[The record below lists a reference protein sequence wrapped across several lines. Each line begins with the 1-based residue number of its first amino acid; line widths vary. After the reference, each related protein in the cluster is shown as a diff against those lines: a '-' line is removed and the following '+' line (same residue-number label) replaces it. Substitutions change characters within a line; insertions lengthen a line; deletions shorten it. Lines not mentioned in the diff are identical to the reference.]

1 MANPTIYGR
10 EDANIGIRILVK
22 PEFTVRFWGV
32 RGSIACPGPD
42 TVRYGGNTSCVEMRC
57 GDRIMVFDG
66 GTGLRL
72 LGNELVRAGQSAELD
87 LFYSHTHFDHIC
99 GLPFFAPC
107 YDSRSRIRIWAGH
120 LNGRGIKTVLEDMMI
135 EPLFPIPMGI
145 FTAQIEFHDF
155 GAGDRLSPCSGIDI
169 ATGPLNHP
177 NGATGYRIEFA
188 GKVVAYITDTEH
200 RPEGLDR
207 NVLALVKRADL
218 MIYDATYTDA
228 EFPQHKAWGHST
240 WQEGVRLADAAGV
253 RKLVIFHHD
262 PGHDD
267 AFMDGVAAEAE
278 VTRPGTIVAHE
289 GLVLH
294 P

>member
-1 MANPTIYGR
+1 MVHP
-10 EDANIGIRILVK
+10 DC
-22 PEFTVRFWGV
+22 TVRFWGV

-42 TVRYGGNTSCVEMRC
+42 TVRYGGNTSCVEIRC
-57 GDRIMVFDG
+57 GERILVFDG

-72 LGNELVRAGQSAELD
+72 LGNELMCRGQPADLD
-87 LFYSHTHFDHIC
+87 IFYSHTHFDHIC

-107 YDSRSRIRIWAGH
+107 YDARSRIRIWAGH
-120 LNGRGIKTVLEDMMI
+120 LNGRGIETVLNKMMI
-135 EPLFPIPMGI
+135 APLFPIPMGI
-145 FTAQIEFHDF
+145 FTARLEFVDF
-155 GAGDRLSPCSGIDI
+155 AAGKKLTPHNGIRL
-169 ATGPLNHP
+169 ATGQLNHP

-200 RPEGLDR
+200 RPGGLDR
-207 NVLALVKRADL
+207 NVLELIRRADL

-228 EFPQHKAWGHST
+228 EFPEHRDWGHST

-253 RKLVIFHHD
+253 RTLVIFHHD

-267 AFMDGVAAEAE
+267 AFMDQVAAEAAA
-278 VTRPGTIVAHE
+278 VRPGTIVARE
-289 GLVLH
+289 GLVLR